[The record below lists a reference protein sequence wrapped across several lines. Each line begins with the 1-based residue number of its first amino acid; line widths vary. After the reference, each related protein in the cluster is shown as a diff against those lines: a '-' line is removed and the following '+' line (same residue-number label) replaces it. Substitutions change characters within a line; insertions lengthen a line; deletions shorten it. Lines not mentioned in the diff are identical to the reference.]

1 MDAITYDLDQAVQ
14 IVDTE
19 SEVVLYP
26 AFLDATTAGDLAAS
40 LTDHLG
46 WQRLTGIMFGRQFA
60 VPRDTCWVG
69 PVAYKYGSIRH
80 DPAEW
85 PATLLPRRLA
95 LEEALAVP
103 SFATVLANRYRDGRD
118 KVDWHADDE
127 QIFGPAPVIAS
138 VSLGATRKFKLRHNV
153 TREVHEM
160 HLTAG
165 SLLVMRGAT
174 QLEFQHCIPAQ
185 KAVANERI
193 NLTFRT
199 LSSRA

>member
-1 MDAITYDLDQAVQ
+1 MDTITYDLDHAER
-14 IVDTE
+14 IVDDE

-26 AFLDATTAGDLAAS
+26 AFLDPTTAGDLAAS
-40 LTDHLG
+40 LTEQLD
-46 WQRLTGIMFGRQFA
+46 WRRLTGTMLGRQFR

-69 PVAYKYGSIRH
+69 PVGYSYGAVRH

-85 PATLLPRRLA
+85 PAALIPLRLA
-95 LEEALAVP
+95 LEDALEVP

-127 QIFGPAPVIAS
+127 PIFGPAPVIAS

-160 HLTAG
+160 YLLSG
-165 SLLVMRGAT
+165 SLLIMRGAT
-174 QLEFQHCIPAQ
+174 QLEFQHCVPVQ
-185 KAVANERI
+185 KAVADERI

-199 LSSRA
+199 LALRA